1 MRPFLRSSAW
11 SFTSSS
17 TLAGCGLY
25 QERGRS
31 ARRIVKGDVVRIAP
45 DVEHWHGACPD
56 SWMTHVSIETN
67 GTINKAEWLDPV
79 TNEEYAKA
87 AE

>member
-1 MRPFLRSSAW
+1 M
-11 SFTSSS
+11 
-17 TLAGCGLY
+17 
-25 QERGRS
+25 
-31 ARRIVKGDVVRIAP
+31 RIAP

-79 TNEEYAKA
+79 TDEEYAKA